1 MTDGNWTNENGP
13 PVLQVSGLQ
22 YAYPSGLQALGGID
36 MELRAGELIAIVG
49 PSGCGKSTF
58 LSMIAGLALPTGGE
72 ISWDDDQLPAE
83 DYRRHLAMLFQRD
96 TVFPWRTVE
105 KNIQFGMEC
114 LDLPKNQRHEWTDRL
129 LEMGGL
135 TAFRKSYPRALSG
148 GMRRRVGLLTALA
161 VRPSILLLDEPFA
174 ALDEPTR
181 VEMLGDVLKLVY
193 EYHVSVMLVTH
204 DLAEAI
210 SIADRII
217 VLSNRPA
224 TVDSVFGVTFGHSRD
239 IIKLRET
246 PEYADIYR
254 RLWHK
259 LWSVIREGKQPL
271 DALAAQVPGGAPPP
285 SPGVADPTLVSP
297 DLVNPDLVNPD
308 LVNRGVEGPRP

>member
-1 MTDGNWTNENGP
+1 VTDVNETNQSGT
-13 PVLQVSGLQ
+13 PVLRVSGLQ

-36 MELRAGELIAIVG
+36 MELGAGELIAIVG

-58 LSMIAGLALPTGGE
+58 LSMIAGLALPTAGE
-72 ISWDDDQLPAE
+72 ISWDDNQLPSE
-83 DYRRHLAMLFQRD
+83 EYRRHLAMLFQRD

-114 LDLPKNQRHEWTDRL
+114 LDLPKDQRQEWTDRL

-135 TAFRKSYPRALSG
+135 TAFRKSYPKALSG

-193 EYHVSVMLVTH
+193 EYNVSVMLVTH

-210 SIADRII
+210 SIADRIF

-239 IIKLRET
+239 IVKLRET
-246 PEYADIYR
+246 PEYADLYG

-259 LWSVIREGKQPL
+259 LWSIIRDGSQLP
-271 DALAAQVPGGAPPP
+271 ATLAAQAPGGVPP
-285 SPGVADPTLVSP
+285 SPPGPAGPGVTDPNMVSP
-297 DLVNPDLVNPD
+297 DLVNP
-308 LVNRGVEGPRP
+308 GVEGPLQ